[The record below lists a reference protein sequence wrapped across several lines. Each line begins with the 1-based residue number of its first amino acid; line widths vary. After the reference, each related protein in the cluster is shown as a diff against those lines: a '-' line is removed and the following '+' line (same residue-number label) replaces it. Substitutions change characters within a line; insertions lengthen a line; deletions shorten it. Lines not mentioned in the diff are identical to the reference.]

1 VTVGATGLSADPKE
15 YRKRLGEQPDEQIDA
30 WAQELLR
37 DVAKRRG
44 IVRVVDDFRQ
54 AVRLDEREF
63 EHVFASGGGAPATA
77 GRDAAGRLLV
87 PTISLHALVTGLRA
101 RASDARA
108 RLIDYLVANFDELVY
123 V

>member
-1 VTVGATGLSADPKE
+1 MAATALSADPKE
-15 YRKRLGEQPDEQIDA
+15 YRKRLSDQDDAQIDL

-44 IVRVVDDFRQ
+44 IVRVVEGFR
-54 AVRLDEREF
+54 ASARLSEAEF

-77 GRDAAGRLLV
+77 GRDAGGRLLV
-87 PTISLHALVTGLRA
+87 PTISLFALVPGLRA
-101 RASDARA
+101 RAANARA
-108 RLIDYLVANFDELVY
+108 LLIDYLVSNFDELVY

>member
-1 VTVGATGLSADPKE
+1 MAATGLSADPRE
-15 YRKRLGEQPDEQIDA
+15 YRARLADQPDAQIDA

-37 DVAKRRG
+37 DVARRRG
-44 IVRVVDDFRQ
+44 IVRVVEDFRR
-54 AVRLDEREF
+54 AARLSESEF

-77 GRDAAGRLLV
+77 GRDSAGRLLV
-87 PTISLHALVTGLRA
+87 PAISLHALVTGLRT